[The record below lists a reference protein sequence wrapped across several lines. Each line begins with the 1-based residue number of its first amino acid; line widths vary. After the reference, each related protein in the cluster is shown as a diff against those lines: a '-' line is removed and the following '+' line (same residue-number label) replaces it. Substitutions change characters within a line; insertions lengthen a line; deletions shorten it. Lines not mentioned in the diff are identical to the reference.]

1 MEYTDGTVKY
11 NVINLVNGGGGG
23 GVLPGAI
30 IAFSGMF
37 DSDGYPLN
45 VSTGAADKGWHL
57 CDGTNGT
64 PDLRGRFILGAS
76 ASHGVGTTGGE
87 EETGLSIA
95 NLPPHSFSGTTSD
108 DGQHRHEVMGG
119 YGQTDS
125 TQHDVFNT
133 MRIRAVSNRWTNEA
147 GLHHHTFTTN
157 TLGSGV
163 AHNNMPPY
171 YTLAFIMKL

>member
-11 NVINLVNGGGGG
+11 NVINLVNGGGGV
-23 GVLPGAI
+23 GVLPGVI

-76 ASHGVGTTGGE
+76 ASHAVGTTGGE

-95 NLPPHSFSGTTSD
+95 NLPPHSFSGTTSES
-108 DGQHRHEVMGG
+108 GWHSHNIVAGEAWNKGSKPWRIAYRENQN
-119 YGQTDS
+119 
-125 TQHDVFNT
+125 NT
-133 MRIRAVSNRWTNEA
+133 NIAVDAA
-147 GLHHHTFTTN
+147 GNHVHTFTTN